1 MSPVIVVLWM
11 KILRFRK
18 NRDTLASSY
27 NWSVEELDLNVNV
40 SDPKVYCFFY
50 LMLIKRYD

>member
-11 KILRFRK
+11 KILRFIK